1 MKLRLATTLVGC
13 GILSALTILS
23 LHDASTVGVASTL
36 FLVAVPL
43 VPLVA
48 CFVNAALA
56 VEPPSYLRDGLV
68 PAGAFY
74 ASVLGASITAAGAGL
89 NWLVFAVLYL
99 LAASGIGY
107 VAGKSLHA
115 RRAK

>member
-1 MKLRLATTLVGC
+1 MRLATTLVGC

-23 LHDASTVGVASTL
+23 LQDASTVGVTSML
-36 FLVAVPL
+36 FLLAVPL

-48 CFVNAALA
+48 SFVNAALA
-56 VEPPSYLRDGLV
+56 AGPPSYVRDGLV

-89 NWLVFAVLYL
+89 NWLVFAGLYF

-107 VAGKSLHA
+107 VVGRSLHA
-115 RRAK
+115 RRSK